1 MSTME
6 RIIDI
11 LGIRE
16 EVQKIVKETITMV
29 LYKFQPIPWKY
40 WEEIADLLDIIKFGW
55 TTPIIVKKS
64 FLLDVIRVFK
74 ELGLNIMNGGTLIE
88 FAYSKNKVKET
99 LDILN
104 KYEFDYIEV
113 STGSIMIPVDKIQ
126 DIIDLA
132 LDQGFKVVFE
142 LGEKKYTTTRTISH
156 FIEIGTK
163 LLHKDIE
170 FFIIE
175 GRESGKNTILFDDAG
190 KVLWDNVLKLVEVFG
205 LDRIMFEA
213 PMVYQQAEFIN
224 AFGPFVKLGNIA
236 PEDVV
241 PLMTLRLGIRGDT
254 FLYSSNK
261 KLDLTP
267 SAKFTM
273 YILEKH
279 GPSSIDR
286 LTNLTG
292 LPERTIRESIKI
304 LNELGY
310 IKEVR
315 RIGRKKIWALQE

>member
-1 MSTME
+1 MSAMD

-16 EVQKIVKETITMV
+16 EIQQIKKETVTMV
-29 LYKFQPIPWKY
+29 LYKFQPVPWKY

-64 FLLDVIRVFK
+64 FLLDTIRVFK
-74 ELGLNIMNGGTLIE
+74 DLGINIMNGGTLIE
-88 FAYSKNKVKET
+88 FAYSKKKVKET
-99 LDILN
+99 LEILN

-113 STGSIMIPVDKIQ
+113 SAGSIMIPVEKIQ
-126 DIIDLA
+126 EIIDLA

-142 LGEKKYTTTRTISH
+142 LGEKKYTKTRTITH
-156 FIEIGTK
+156 FIELGTK
-163 LLHKDIE
+163 LLHKKIE

-175 GRESGKNTILFDDAG
+175 GRESGRNTILFDDSG
-190 KVLWDNVLKLVEVFG
+190 RVIWDNVLKLVEVFG
-205 LDRIMFEA
+205 LEKIMFEA
-213 PMVYQQAEFIN
+213 PRVYQQAEFIN
-224 AFGPFVKLGNIA
+224 AFGPYVKLGNIA

-241 PLMTLRLGIRGDT
+241 PLVTLRLGIRGDT
-254 FLYSSNK
+254 FLFSSNK
-261 KLDLTP
+261 KIELTP

-279 GPSSIDR
+279 GPSTIER
-286 LTNLTG
+286 LTALTG
-292 LPERTIRESIKI
+292 LPERTVRESIKI

-315 RIGRKKIWALQE
+315 KIGRKKIWALQE

>member
-1 MSTME
+1 MD

-16 EVQKIVKETITMV
+16 EIQKIVKETVTMV

-64 FLLDVIRVFK
+64 FLMDVINVFK
-74 ELGLNIMNGGTLIE
+74 ELGINIMNGGTLIE

-99 LDILN
+99 LEILN
-104 KYEFDYIEV
+104 KYEFDYIEI
-113 STGSIMIPVDKIQ
+113 STGSIMIPVEKIQ
-126 DIIDLA
+126 EIIDQA

-142 LGEKKYTTTRTISH
+142 LGEKRYAKTRTITH
-156 FIEIGTK
+156 FIELGTK
-163 LLHKDIE
+163 LLHKKIE

-175 GRESGKNTILFDDAG
+175 GRESGKNTILFDDSG
-190 KVLWDNVLKLVEVFG
+190 RVIWDNVLKLVEVFG

-213 PMVYQQAEFIN
+213 PRVYQQAEFIN
-224 AFGPFVKLGNIA
+224 AFGPYVKLGNIS

-241 PLMTLRLGIRGDT
+241 PLVTLRLGIRGDT
-254 FLYSSNK
+254 FLYSADR
-261 KLDLTP
+261 KLELTP
-267 SAKFTM
+267 SAKFTL

-279 GPSSIDR
+279 GPLSIDR
-286 LTNLTG
+286 LTTLTG

-304 LNELGY
+304 LSKLGY

-315 RIGRKKIWALQE
+315 KIGRKKIWALQE